1 MKVQWTMYYLIVA
14 FIILC
19 GKIYAQNDI
28 PIGTWRDHLSYSN
41 AVAVTEGNGIIYCA
55 TDLAVFSYNTSDK
68 SIERLNLISG
78 LSDIGVETIKFNT
91 YNNKLL
97 IAYSNG
103 NLDIINQNKKITN
116 LSFIKNSNIIAEKV
130 INHIYLMGK
139 YAYLST
145 GFGVVLID
153 MDKEEIL
160 DTYLFGP
167 LGSYVNT
174 NAVTIDNQY
183 IYAASS
189 QGVYFASKNSLNL
202 ADYSAWALLPSLG
215 SKNYSDI
222 VTFEGSL
229 IVAQENTPWSSDTIY
244 YNQGGGWQKLI
255 SYGVQFQNFSTSSGK
270 LIVSLYGNALFFT
283 SAFIEENNYY
293 SFDSES
299 LISPSDVIIRNN
311 GEVWMADRQLGLLH
325 FFNEWNGEKITPEGP
340 FSSNSFRMD
349 LVDEDLWVVGGG
361 YGASDLAGLYLTNHL
376 INYRVNNKWNS
387 VGKTISNINGG
398 TTFDA
403 VRVAINPSNKNQ
415 VFVGTWNDGLFELNN
430 GVVSNI
436 YTAQNSTLDSTF
448 YGSTKIGA
456 LKFDDNNNLW
466 ICSSS
471 KQINVIT
478 PSQQMYSSLF
488 KNISNNGGFTNL
500 VIDNNNNKWVVLE
513 NTNSIIVFNE
523 NGTFDDS
530 SDDRS
535 VLLNASNNGIPGTR
549 LASIANDLDGNI
561 WLGTDAGVGLINNPG
576 GVVDQS
582 IAVNPVYIQQ
592 DGQTQLLLE
601 TETVTAIAID
611 GANRK
616 WFGTENSGVYL
627 MSEDGSE
634 EILHFTTKNS
644 PLFAD
649 NIFDIKINGK
659 TGEVYI
665 ATEKGLIS
673 YKGTATD
680 AQDDF
685 SNVFVYPNP
694 VREDYHGVIAIR
706 GLVEDTDVRITD
718 ISGNLVS
725 QTKSLGGQAIW
736 DGKDLHGNRVQT
748 GVYMV
753 FNASQDGQL
762 KQAAKILF
770 IH

>member
-1 MKVQWTMYYLIVA
+1 MNYLTIA
-14 FIILC
+14 FIILF
-19 GKIYAQNDI
+19 GNTYAQNDI

-41 AVAVTEGNGIIYCA
+41 AVAVTEGNGLIYCA
-55 TDLAVFSYNTSDK
+55 SDLAVFSYNTSDK

-78 LSDIGVETIKFNT
+78 LSDIGVETIRFNT
-91 YNNKLL
+91 STNKLL

-103 NLDIINQNKKITN
+103 NIDIIDQDRKITN

-145 GFGVVLID
+145 GFGIVLID
-153 MDKEEIL
+153 MDKEEVL

-174 NAVTIDNQY
+174 NAVTMDNQN
-183 IYAASS
+183 IYAATT
-189 QGVYFASKNSLNL
+189 QGVYFANKNSSNL
-202 ADYSAWALLPSLG
+202 ADFNVWALLPSL
-215 SKNYSDI
+215 STKNYSDI
-222 VTFEGSL
+222 VTYEGSL
-229 IVAQENTPWSSDTIY
+229 IVAQENTPWSSDTVY
-244 YNQGGGWQKLI
+244 YNQGGSWQKLI
-255 SYGVQFQNFSTSSGK
+255 PSGVQFTSFSTSSGK
-270 LIVSLYGNALFFT
+270 LIVSLVGNALFFNSSFT
-283 SAFIEENNYY
+283 EEKNYY
-293 SFDSES
+293 TFNNES
-299 LISPSDVIIRNN
+299 SLYPSDVIIRSD
-311 GEVWMADRQLGLLH
+311 GEVWMADKQNGLIH
-325 FFNEWNGEKITPEGP
+325 FFSGWNAEKITPEGP
-340 FSSNSFRMD
+340 YNSNTFRMD
-349 LVDEDLWVVGGG
+349 LIDEDLWIVAGG
-361 YGASDLAGLYLTNHL
+361 YGPSDLAPLFFSNH
-376 INYRVNNKWNS
+376 IVNYRINNTWKS
-387 VGKTISNINGG
+387 VGKTISNINGN

-415 VFVGTWNDGLFELNN
+415 VFVGTWNDGLLEINN
-430 GVVSNI
+430 GVVTNI
-436 YTAQNSTLDSTF
+436 FTAQNSSLDSTF
-448 YGSTKIGA
+448 FGSTKIGS
-456 LKFDDNNNLW
+456 LKFDENNNLW
-466 ICSSS
+466 ICSSN
-471 KQINVIT
+471 KHIEVIT
-478 PSQQMYSSLF
+478 PTHQMYSSVF
-488 KNISNNGGFTNL
+488 DSISNTGAYTNL
-500 VIDNNNNKWVVLE
+500 IIDNNNNKWVALE

-523 NGTFDDS
+523 NGTLDNT

-535 VLLNASNNGIPGTR
+535 ILLNASVNGIPGTR
-549 LASIANDLDGNI
+549 LASIANDLDGEI
-561 WLGTDAGVGLINNPG
+561 WLGTDAGVGVINNPG
-576 GVVDQS
+576 AVVNQN
-582 IAVNPVYIQQ
+582 IVVNPVYIQQ

-616 WFGTENSGVYL
+616 WFGTENSGVFL

-649 NIFDIKINGK
+649 NIYDIKINGK

-665 ATEKGLIS
+665 ATEKGLLS

-753 FNASQDGQL
+753 FNASQDGEL
-762 KQAAKILF
+762 SQAAKILF

>member
-1 MKVQWTMYYLIVA
+1 MHYLTVA
-14 FIILC
+14 LIILW
-19 GKIYAQNDI
+19 GNTFAQSDI

-41 AVAVTEGNGIIYCA
+41 AVAITEGNGLIYCA
-55 TDLAVFSYNTSDK
+55 SDLAVFSYNTSDK

-78 LSDIGVETIKFNT
+78 LSDIGVEAIKFNT
-91 YNNKLL
+91 FNNKLL

-103 NLDIINQNKKITN
+103 NIDIIDQGRKITN
-116 LSFIKNSNIIAEKV
+116 LPFIKNSNIIAEKV

-145 GFGVVLID
+145 GFGIVLID
-153 MDKEEIL
+153 MDKEEVL

-167 LGSYVNT
+167 LGSYINT
-174 NAVTIDNQY
+174 NAVTMDSQN
-183 IYAASS
+183 IYAATT
-189 QGVYFASKNSLNL
+189 QGVYFANKNSSNL
-202 ADYSAWALLPSLG
+202 ADFNVWALLPSL
-215 SKNYSDI
+215 STKNYSDI
-222 VTFEGSL
+222 VTYEGSL
-229 IVAQENTPWSSDTIY
+229 IVAQDNTPWSSDTIY
-244 YNQGGGWQKLI
+244 YNQGGSWQKLI
-255 SYGVQFQNFSTSSGK
+255 PYGVQFQNFSTSSSK
-270 LIVSLYGNALFFT
+270 LIVSMDGNALFFN
-283 SAFIEENNYY
+283 SSFVQEKNYY
-293 SFDSES
+293 SFNNES
-299 LISPSDVIIRNN
+299 IFPSDVIIQSN
-311 GEVWMADRQLGLLH
+311 GEAWMADKLNGLLH

-340 FSSNSFRMD
+340 YNSNTFRMD
-349 LVDEDLWVVGGG
+349 LMDEDLWIVAGG
-361 YGASDLAGLYLTNHL
+361 YGPSDLAPLFISNHI
-376 INYRVNNKWNS
+376 INYRVNNKWKS
-387 VGKTISNINGG
+387 VGKIISNINGN

-415 VFVGTWNDGLFELNN
+415 VFMGTWNDGLFEINN
-430 GVVSNI
+430 GVVTNI
-436 YTAQNSTLDSTF
+436 YIAQNSNIDSTF
-448 YGSTKIGA
+448 FGSTKIGA
-456 LKFDDNNNLW
+456 LKFDDDNNLW

-478 PSQQMYSSLF
+478 PSHQMYSSVF
-488 KNISNNGGFTNL
+488 DSISNTGAYTNL
-500 VIDNNNNKWVVLE
+500 IIDNNNNKWVALE

-523 NGTFDDS
+523 NGTLDNT

-535 VLLNASNNGIPGTR
+535 ILLNASVNGIPGTR
-549 LASIANDLDGNI
+549 LASIANDLDGEI
-561 WLGTDAGVGLINNPG
+561 WLGTDAGVGVINNPG
-576 GVVDQS
+576 AVVDQN
-582 IAVNPVYIQQ
+582 IVVNPVYIQQ

-616 WFGTENSGVYL
+616 WFGTENSGVFL

-649 NIFDIKINGK
+649 NIYDIKINGK

-665 ATEKGLIS
+665 ATEKGLLS

-680 AQDDF
+680 AQEDF

-736 DGKDLHGNRVQT
+736 DGKDLKGNRVQT

-753 FNASQDGQL
+753 FNASQDGGL